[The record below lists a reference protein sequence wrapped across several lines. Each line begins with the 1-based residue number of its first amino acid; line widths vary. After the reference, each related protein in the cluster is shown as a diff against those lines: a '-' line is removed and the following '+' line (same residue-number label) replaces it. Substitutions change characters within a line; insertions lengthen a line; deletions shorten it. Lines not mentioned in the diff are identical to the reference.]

1 VGIIKKQTLLGSVIN
16 YFGVVI
22 GFVTAAILSP
32 RVNSEYIGLVS
43 VIVSFSAIL
52 GQFGGLGLS
61 GIITRMFT
69 YFRTDDNKNH
79 GFLFLALSIAASGF
93 LLSVIITVIIKFT
106 VYAHRPENDLFM
118 QYYWYE
124 LPVTFFLIFFSL
136 FDHYYK
142 VLFNAVKGILY
153 RELFQKV
160 GTFTALLL
168 LVSGIINTGSFVI
181 IYIIGFSLPGII
193 ILADAL
199 RDKKNY
205 FKPEPGFLTP
215 GLKRSITSVGFFS
228 IISGASGLVA
238 MNVDKLMIEAYS
250 GLSDTGIYTIAFYF
264 GVIISIPARS
274 MIKISSALIAESWN
288 KNDIEKI
295 NTIYSKTALSL
306 FVIGPLL
313 VVGLYINLDNIVVLL
328 KGDYAE
334 GKYVIIFIALAYLS
348 DMATGASGQVLFTS
362 KKYKYLSYLM
372 MVYVIL
378 IVITNWIL
386 IPKYGI
392 NGAAVATMLSKIIY
406 NILKYFI
413 IRKSFGLNPY
423 NYKYLLIIP
432 VVFITILINNYI
444 PKQDNFIIDIII
456 RSSAAGAVYLT
467 LIYLFRIVDIK
478 DVLLKKR

>member
-1 VGIIKKQTLLGSVIN
+1 
-16 YFGVVI
+16 
-22 GFVTAAILSP
+22 
-32 RVNSEYIGLVS
+32 
-43 VIVSFSAIL
+43 
-52 GQFGGLGLS
+52 
-61 GIITRMFT
+61 
-69 YFRTDDNKNH
+69 
-79 GFLFLALSIAASGF
+79 
-93 LLSVIITVIIKFT
+93 
-106 VYAHRPENDLFM
+106 
-118 QYYWYE
+118 
-124 LPVTFFLIFFSL
+124 
-136 FDHYYK
+136 
-142 VLFNAVKGILY
+142 
-153 RELFQKV
+153 
-160 GTFTALLL
+160 
-168 LVSGIINTGSFVI
+168 
-181 IYIIGFSLPGII
+181 LPGII

-215 GLKRSITSVGFFS
+215 GLKRSIASVGFFS

-306 FVIGPLL
+306 FVIGTLL

-378 IVITNWIL
+378 IVITNWML
-386 IPKYGI
+386 IPRYGI

-432 VVFITILINNYI
+432 VVFITILLNNYI